1 MAILTDLA
9 EYLEEETAMTVH
21 EAVLVMSKEDEI
33 PRLRLFNDD
42 VNVHGL
48 FRAPAGLFMCDM
60 TNEGKDPFFSEIT
73 QGNVVDDELT
83 RLDPQQEFLIEPNW
97 PTRKVLIDGRYY
109 ALPRNFAL
117 PFQNMIQQAQQKK
130 KRRK

>member
-1 MAILTDLA
+1 MAILNDLA

-21 EAVLVMSKEDEI
+21 EAVVIMSKDDEI

-42 VNVHGL
+42 VHVHGL

-60 TNEGKDPFFSEIT
+60 TNEGNDPFSSEVV
-73 QGNVVDDELT
+73 QGNVLVDELV
-83 RLDPQQEFLIEPNW
+83 RLDADQDFVIEPNW
-97 PTRKVLIDGRYY
+97 PTRKVQIDGKYY
-109 ALPRNFAL
+109 ALPRNFAV
-117 PFQNMIQQAQQKK
+117 PFQNMIKEAQKKK